1 MRLLIFLLISFPAYA
16 EYEFEKSKYQENT
29 TCEGM
34 IVTWYTDVNIAAE
47 TDGNVR
53 HITKLVRNADGS
65 AQLTGLSIYLDLAEV
80 NPWQF
85 SSAWSCD
92 GEWYTEMNEWGY
104 TSFKIVVL
112 GSENILS
119 DELGNLSANNIMITE
134 TPNIDFNNQV
144 IAQYFDS
151 K

>member
-1 MRLLIFLLISFPAYA
+1 
-16 EYEFEKSKYQENT
+16 
-29 TCEGM
+29 
-34 IVTWYTDVNIAAE
+34 
-47 TDGNVR
+47 
-53 HITKLVRNADGS
+53 
-65 AQLTGLSIYLDLAEV
+65 
-80 NPWQF
+80 
-85 SSAWSCD
+85 
-92 GEWYTEMNEWGY
+92 MNEWGY

-119 DELGNLSANNIMITE
+119 DELGNLSANKIMITE